1 MNEQYFALLKTSD
14 GSRGENGKQKIYEIR
29 IQGRKVVYSWG
40 MAEKANRQSK
50 TVYFANDN
58 VAQFEALNQLRS
70 KVVGGYRVAVRA

>member
-14 GSRGENGKQKIYEIR
+14 GNRGEAGKQKIYEIR
-29 IQGRKVVYSWG
+29 VQGRKVVYSWG
-40 MAEKANRQSK
+40 MAEKTARQSK
-50 TVYFANDN
+50 TVFFVNDN